1 MMENLLIFVAKLGVI
16 ISSIMI
22 FLILLEYKRQYDS
35 GYWSG
40 KKRTP
45 GSGKK
50 RTPGSGTG
58 RNNK

>member
-1 MMENLLIFVAKLGVI
+1 MMENLLIFIAKLGVVAL
-16 ISSIMI
+16 SIMI

-45 GSGKK
+45 GSGTGWDEK
-50 RTPGSGTG
+50 RKGGGSC
-58 RNNK
+58 